1 MAEVTYKGKTFEVD
15 EDGFLLK
22 FDEWCPEWLEYVKE
36 SEGITDLNEDH
47 QKILDF
53 LQDYYRKNGI
63 APMVRI
69 LSKNTG
75 YKLKEVY
82 ELFPSGPGKGACKMA
97 LSGNITT
104 NILIS
109 YLFKPFAVTP
119 FGKRLRTHCS
129 HTGREVSSRPVFLL
143 LSLIEKTRFREKN
156 TSKAL
161 YLCTAHR

>member
-82 ELFPSGPGKGACKMA
+82 ELFPPAPVREPARWLVCPSPPAACDPILGKM
-97 LSGNITT
+97 
-104 NILIS
+104 
-109 YLFKPFAVTP
+109 
-119 FGKRLRTHCS
+119 
-129 HTGREVSSRPVFLL
+129 
-143 LSLIEKTRFREKN
+143 TRRNAFW
-156 TSKAL
+156 
-161 YLCTAHR
+161 

>member
-97 LSGNITT
+97 GLPKPPAACDP
-104 NILIS
+104 IL
-109 YLFKPFAVTP
+109 
-119 FGKRLRTHCS
+119 GKM
-129 HTGREVSSRPVFLL
+129 
-143 LSLIEKTRFREKN
+143 TRRNAFW
-156 TSKAL
+156 
-161 YLCTAHR
+161 